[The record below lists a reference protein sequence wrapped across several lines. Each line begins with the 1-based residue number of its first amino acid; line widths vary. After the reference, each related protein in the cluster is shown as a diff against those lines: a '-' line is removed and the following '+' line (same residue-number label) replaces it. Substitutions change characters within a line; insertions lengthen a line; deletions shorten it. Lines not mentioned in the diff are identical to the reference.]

1 MIKDNLSTNTEL
13 NSSYP
18 FTIPKRRTT
27 PTKTIFAL
35 SIRSQSDK
43 VLINNRITSTFPT
56 IYNSITYSTYFEWA
70 IPTRI
75 VKFLKKSWKRQFWY
89 YTISCN
95 ICNQNSIDKSMQ
107 QLHLIVILMKT
118 CPSKESR
125 EYTHFDEPFSQLIVL
140 NE

>member
-18 FTIPKRRTT
+18 FTITKRRTT
-27 PTKTIFAL
+27 PAKTIFAL

-56 IYNSITYSTYFEWA
+56 IYNSITYSTYFEGA

-75 VKFLKKSWKRQFWY
+75 VKFLKRSWKRQFWY

-95 ICNQNSIDKSMQ
+95 IYNQYSIDKSMQ

-125 EYTHFDEPFSQLIVL
+125 ELFHSDEAIFELIVL